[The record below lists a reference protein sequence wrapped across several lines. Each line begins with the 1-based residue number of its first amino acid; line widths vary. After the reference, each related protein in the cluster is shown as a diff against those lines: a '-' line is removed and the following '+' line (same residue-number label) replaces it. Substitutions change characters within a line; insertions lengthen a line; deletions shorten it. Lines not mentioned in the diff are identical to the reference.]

1 MKLFYKLIYVITLT
15 AGITLNAQIENSI
28 KIKDATVVV
37 NQNDLVFSVSGL
49 VCSFCSFG
57 LQKGLSKLDW
67 IDKTKHENGVFA
79 DIKNQYV
86 KVAMIS
92 GKEKKVQ
99 DAIDIIKSSGYEVFD
114 YYLNSDGKS
123 TQQFKVAEN
132 THEK

>member
-1 MKLFYKLIYVITLT
+1 MNIFHKIIYVITLT
-15 AGITLNAQIENSI
+15 ASIALNAQTENSI

>member
-1 MKLFYKLIYVITLT
+1 MKIYHKLIYVITLT
-15 AGITLNAQIENSI
+15 ASIALNAQTENSI

-37 NQNDLVFSVSGL
+37 NQNDLVFSVNGL
-49 VCSFCSFG
+49 VCSFCAFG

-67 IDKTKHENGVFA
+67 IDKSRHEKGVFA

>member
-1 MKLFYKLIYVITLT
+1 MKIFHKLIYVITLT
-15 AGITLNAQIENSI
+15 AGITLNAQIEKSI

-37 NQNDLVFSVSGL
+37 NQNDLVFSVNGL

-86 KVAMIS
+86 KVAIIS
-92 GKEKKVQ
+92 KKEKKVQ

-114 YYLNSDGKS
+114 YYLNSDGKLI
-123 TQQFKVAEN
+123 QQFKVAEN

>member
-1 MKLFYKLIYVITLT
+1 MKLFHKLIYVITLT

>member
-1 MKLFYKLIYVITLT
+1 MNIFHKIIYEITLT
-15 AGITLNAQIENSI
+15 ASIALNAQTENSI

-37 NQNDLVFSVSGL
+37 NQNDLVFSVNGL
-49 VCSFCSFG
+49 VCSFCAFG

-67 IDKTKHENGVFA
+67 IDKSRHEKGVFA
-79 DIKNQYV
+79 DINNQYV

-114 YYLNSDGKS
+114 YYLNPDGKL
-123 TQQFKVAEN
+123 TQQFKVGEN

>member
-1 MKLFYKLIYVITLT
+1 MNIFHKIIYVITLT
-15 AGITLNAQIENSI
+15 ASIALNAQTENSI

-114 YYLNSDGKS
+114 YYLNSDDKS

>member
-1 MKLFYKLIYVITLT
+1 MNIFHKIIYVITLT
-15 AGITLNAQIENSI
+15 VSITLNAQIENSI
-28 KIKDATVVV
+28 IIKDATVVV
-37 NQNDLVFSVSGL
+37 NQNDLVFSVNGL

-67 IDKTKHENGVFA
+67 IDKTRHEKGVFA

-114 YYLNSDGKS
+114 YYLNSDGKL

>member
-1 MKLFYKLIYVITLT
+1 MKLFHKLIYVITLT

-86 KVAMIS
+86 KVAIIS
-92 GKEKKVQ
+92 KKEKKVQ

>member
-1 MKLFYKLIYVITLT
+1 MKIYHKLIYVITLT
-15 AGITLNAQIENSI
+15 ASITLNAQIENSI
-28 KIKDATVVV
+28 KIKEATVVV

-67 IDKTKHENGVFA
+67 IDKTKHENGIFA

-114 YYLNSDGKS
+114 YYLNSDGKL